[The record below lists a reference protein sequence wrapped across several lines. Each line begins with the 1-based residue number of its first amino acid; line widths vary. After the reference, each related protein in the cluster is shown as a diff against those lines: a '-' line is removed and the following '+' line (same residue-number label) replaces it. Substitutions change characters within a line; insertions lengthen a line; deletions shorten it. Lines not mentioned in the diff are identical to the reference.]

1 MHELTICHLYPDLMN
16 LYGDRGNVIA
26 LSKRCLWRGIEA
38 KVVHVS
44 LNDPFEY
51 EDYDITFLG
60 GGQDYDQTIIQ
71 DDLMN
76 GKRRN
81 IIEAVEAGKV
91 FLGICGGLQ
100 LLGKYYRTHNG
111 KEIECI
117 GALNLWTHGS
127 ETRLIGN
134 LVFEVDFLKGKDGSG
149 TVIGFENHSGKTY
162 LGEDVK
168 PLGKVIKGFGNN
180 SEDGF
185 EGAVYKNTFCSYSHG
200 SLLPKNPA
208 LADHLI
214 SLALLNKYPDFQG
227 LIPLDDNLE
236 KLAHESLIK
245 RFLGESQ

>member
-1 MHELTICHLYPDLMN
+1 MYELTICHLYPDLMN
-16 LYGDRGNVIA
+16 LYGDRGNIIA
-26 LSKRCLWRGIEA
+26 LSKRCQWRDIEA

-44 LNDPFEY
+44 LNDPFLY
-51 EDYDITFLG
+51 EDYDIIFLG
-60 GGQDYDQTIIQ
+60 GGQDYEQTIIQ

-76 GKRRN
+76 GKRQN

-91 FLGICGGLQ
+91 ILGICGGLQ
-100 LLGKYYRTHNG
+100 LLGKYYRTHTG

-117 GALNLWTHGS
+117 GALDLWTHGS

-134 LVFEVDFLKGKDGSG
+134 LVYEVDFLKSQAGDGY
-149 TVIGFENHSGKTY
+149 VIGFENHSGKTY
-162 LGEDVK
+162 LGEGVK

-180 SEDGF
+180 SEDGY
-185 EGAVYKNTFCSYSHG
+185 EGAVYKNTYCSYSHG

-214 SLALLNKYPDFQG
+214 SLALLHKYPDYQG
-227 LIPLDDNLE
+227 LVPLEDNLE
-236 KLAHESLIK
+236 KLARESLIK